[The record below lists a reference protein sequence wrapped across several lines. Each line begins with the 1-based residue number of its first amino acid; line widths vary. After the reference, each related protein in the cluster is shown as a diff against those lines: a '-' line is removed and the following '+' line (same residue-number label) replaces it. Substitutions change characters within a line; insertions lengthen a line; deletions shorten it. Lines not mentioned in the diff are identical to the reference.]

1 MPKRATLDTDLFK
14 VELPTQPRN
23 PLDSL
28 IPTTPPTV
36 QKPAPKKQVQAPR
49 FKKRNVPKS
58 KNERQN
64 EPTFGRTNVR
74 TNKIKGR
81 IKIRHSFD
89 IYQDQLFELQA
100 LQLAFLRKGKSK
112 MKLGV
117 MVQEAIDMYLEVKKV
132 S

>member
-14 VELPTQPRN
+14 VELPSQPRD

-36 QKPAPKKQVQAPR
+36 QKPIKQTQTPR
-49 FKKRNVPKS
+49 LKKRKTVKS
-58 KNERQN
+58 KNERLN
-64 EPTFGRTNVR
+64 EPTSERTNVR
-74 TNKIKGR
+74 TNKIKER

-89 IYQDQLFELQA
+89 IYQDQLFDLQA